1 MIKWS
6 NREKQVLGHLRIG
19 GDIGDAYRKQPG
31 LRARFG
37 FMAAR
42 AKAEV
47 ARLKEQRDL
56 IAADIYGEAAKKIRR
71 RKGEA
76 IGSEEEGRAYK
87 WEIEREVK
95 RAPQMLRAV
104 RALRR
109 ARLDEDILK
118 AACTSLDHRKEML
131 ISLGADHRAELGS
144 HITMLSNEAK
154 DRLGHRRRKADD
166 DG

>member
-6 NREKQVLGHLRIG
+6 NREKQVLRQLRIG
-19 GDIGDAYRKQPG
+19 GDISDAYKKQPG

-42 AKAEV
+42 AKAEA
-47 ARLKEQRDL
+47 ARLKEQREQ
-56 IAADIYGEAAKKIRR
+56 IAADIYGEAARRIRQ

-95 RAPQMLRAV
+95 RDPRMMRAV

-118 AACTSLDHRKEML
+118 AACISLDHRKEML

-144 HITMLSNEAK
+144 HITLLSNEAK
-154 DRLGHRRRKADD
+154 ERLGHRRKADD